1 MEKLKF
7 AFATNDG
14 ELFINEHFGDADFYD
29 IYEISADKTQFVKRI
44 HNTSEEEDEEIH
56 ADPKKAKSIV
66 DLLKT
71 ENVKVVCSKVF
82 GPNIMRIKKKFVCVL
97 LNNKNI
103 QDSILTVQANIN
115 NIIDELEKGENRSFI
130 NLKKISD

>member
-1 MEKLKF
+1 
-7 AFATNDG
+7 
-14 ELFINEHFGDADFYD
+14 
-29 IYEISADKTQFVKRI
+29 
-44 HNTSEEEDEEIH
+44 
-56 ADPKKAKSIV
+56 
-66 DLLKT
+66 
-71 ENVKVVCSKVF
+71 
-82 GPNIMRIKKKFVCVL
+82 MRIKKKFVCVL

>member
-1 MEKLKF
+1 
-7 AFATNDG
+7 
-14 ELFINEHFGDADFYD
+14 
-29 IYEISADKTQFVKRI
+29 
-44 HNTSEEEDEEIH
+44 
-56 ADPKKAKSIV
+56 
-66 DLLKT
+66 

-130 NLKKISD
+130 NLKKNI